1 MFDRPNTT
9 TDDPRAEA
17 IRGIERLC
25 EAFDPLIHDPSHSLF
40 PDQKAELAALAR
52 IFDLSTNRDPGEVW
66 AEIRTLLAPTA
77 ATRGPVAEPLT
88 FMVVEVDPA
97 VAAGVMDGL
106 ASAGH
111 WLVGPFESADAAE
124 VSAALH
130 PVDVAV
136 IDINLARETNGVNL
150 ARSAKVRWGIPTVMS
165 ADSAALSA
173 IGGFADSVLLRP
185 FTPGSLQDANSEAM
199 SPGAARAR

>member
-1 MFDRPNTT
+1 
-9 TDDPRAEA
+9 
-17 IRGIERLC
+17 
-25 EAFDPLIHDPSHSLF
+25 
-40 PDQKAELAALAR
+40 
-52 IFDLSTNRDPGEVW
+52 
-66 AEIRTLLAPTA
+66 
-77 ATRGPVAEPLT
+77 
-88 FMVVEVDPA
+88 
-97 VAAGVMDGL
+97 MDGL

-111 WLVGPFESADAAE
+111 RLVGPFESADAAE

-150 ARSAKVRWGIPTVMS
+150 ARSAKVRWGIPTVLMS